1 MEGPR
6 DDGKDS
12 TAKLTLG
19 TSPRALAELNYNAL
33 IAPDRNASSDDDVPE
48 DAQIP
53 AEDAR
58 TAIGVSISR
67 EQIRLTSPQTPAV
80 EKAAAIDRQGGF
92 FGVDGSVR
100 EATLLEEPEEDE
112 EVDVEDEDEDVAT
125 EIRDNEDDSGTS
137 TPLAA
142 PKIPERSPRR
152 TPVRLPSPWRA
163 ESSVQWYQNNKGR
176 SGIFDG
182 LFNRKRSSTGPDT
195 TLAKSF
201 LSSLPSIP
209 KSFSIGSSST
219 GTNDVKTMSRTTSNE
234 SPKAMS
240 FKPPSDFEKNHNSS
254 AEDPCEPASGIENT
268 SKSTEVKDR
277 HAALEAVV
285 SPASAPSVRSRAAL
299 LRRSTSDQSLVTQRT
314 LSRVETL
321 GDDSRFEN
329 VQDQVNSRF
338 KAIKDS
344 WQDSNIRL
352 PSLPNISIAS
362 FTPDF
367 IRERSGSLN
376 KRSSIRPVDSVDS
389 TSRSVES
396 GMKPQKPVDPMTRQ
410 PYSTAREA
418 VADATSGKPST
429 HPNFKRALE
438 QLEDDVVILGG
449 YRGSILRSADPP
461 HRQLWVPVKV
471 GLNLRKVDMQVG
483 FEEDGDERATDR
495 IIPGGMLTHIGPVD
509 IARRLFKRLRNCKN
523 AQSGK
528 LRVYDYGYDWR
539 LDPNYLSNQLISF
552 LEGLPCNQPKHR
564 KERRGAIVIAHSL
577 GGLITR
583 HAVNQRPDLFRG
595 VVYAGVPTT
604 CVNILGP
611 LRNGDEVLLSNRV
624 LTAQVNFSI
633 RTSFALLPLDGRCF
647 FDKNTGEVSSSI
659 FIHLHA
665 GHCIL
670 TEILGI
676 SRGFLRPRNM
686 DRFKAIT
693 LCRPRATSTRSSTS
707 TWRHN
712 RLRFFSHKRFA
723 KHIITRSQG

>member
-1 MEGPR
+1 MEGPQ
-6 DDGKDS
+6 DDGKDG
-12 TAKLTLG
+12 TAKLTLE

-33 IAPDRNASSDDDVPE
+33 IAADKNASSDDDGPE

-67 EQIRLTSPQTPAV
+67 EQTRLTSPQTPAV

-92 FGVDGSVR
+92 FGGDASVR
-100 EATLLEEPEEDE
+100 ETTLIEEPEEDE
-112 EVDVEDEDEDVAT
+112 EEVDVEGQGVTT
-125 EIRDNEDDSGTS
+125 ESRDYEEESGT
-137 TPLAA
+137 PEAH
-142 PKIPERSPRR
+142 KIPERSPRR
-152 TPVRLPSPWRA
+152 TPIRLPSPWRA
-163 ESSVQWYQNNKGR
+163 ESSVQWYQSAKGK

-182 LFNRKRSSTGPDT
+182 LFNRKRSSTGPDS

-219 GTNDVKTMSRTTSNE
+219 GTNDVKTVSRTTSND
-234 SPKAMS
+234 SSKRMS
-240 FKPPSDFEKNHNSS
+240 FMPLSDFEKRLDTPR
-254 AEDPCEPASGIENT
+254 EDPHDPPRGIET
-268 SKSTEVKDR
+268 ISQSTEAKDR

-285 SPASAPSVRSRAAL
+285 SPTSAPSVRSRAAL

-329 VQDQVNSRF
+329 VQDQVNSRL

-344 WQDSNIRL
+344 WQDSNIKL

-367 IRERSGSLN
+367 IRERSGSFN
-376 KRSSIRPVDSVDS
+376 KRSSIRPVDSVYT
-389 TSRSVES
+389 TSRSIEPGV
-396 GMKPQKPVDPMTRQ
+396 KPQKPVDPMTRQ
-410 PYSTAREA
+410 PYSTARDA
-418 VADATSGKPST
+418 VADAASGKPST

-438 QLEDDVVILGG
+438 QLDGDLVILGG

-509 IARRLFKRLRNCKN
+509 IARRLFKRLRSCKN

-528 LRVYDYGYDWR
+528 LRVHEYGYDWR
-539 LDPNYLSNQLISF
+539 LDPNYLSKQLVSF
-552 LEGLPCNQPKHR
+552 LEGLPCNQPKQR
-564 KERRGAIVIAHSL
+564 KERRGATVIAHSL

-647 FDKNTGEVSSSI
+647 FDKNTREVNSSVI
-659 FIHLHA
+659 ITQLADHRV
-665 GHCIL
+665 L
-670 TEILGI
+670 TGTAGI
-676 SRGFLRPRNM
+676 SRRFLRPRDV
-686 DRFKAIT
+686 DRFEAIT
-693 LCRPRATSTRSSTS
+693 LRRARATSTCSSTS
-707 TWRHN
+707 
-712 RLRFFSHKRFA
+712 S
-723 KHIITRSQG
+723 